1 MRDELLETPGSH
13 SEEWVGWCCSS
24 CGAPLVPHGSGLL
37 CRAEERWFATRDGVH
52 RLLPEERSQVL
63 RAYGE
68 ISRRVARG
76 PARGSREAEEHGRLV
91 EEAMGRAREALG
103 RGPWYVLAAGVDS
116 AMGTVLAGH
125 RIVAISPR
133 AGQDGA
139 LVGHAL
145 VGHALVVRARAEAEL
160 DALPL
165 EPGRVDLVVAQASL
179 HEGPSLPRTLVELR
193 RVVRRGGVLVALDS
207 PVYRRRRDA
216 EAQVAQ
222 AMKDERAL
230 VGMAVPREVRPGY
243 LVHAELAGQFRSAGW
258 SLQVLGWPSAVRATA
273 EDLLQRLRGSRP
285 SPRYP
290 VLLARR
296 DG

>member
-1 MRDELLETPGSH
+1 MRDEFLETPGPH

-24 CGAPLVPHGSGLL
+24 CGAPLVARGSGLL
-37 CRAEERWFATRDGVH
+37 CRAEDRWFATCDGVH

-63 RAYGE
+63 HAYGE

-76 PARGSREAEEHGRLV
+76 PARGPREAQEQARLI

-103 RGPWYVLAAGVDS
+103 PGPWYVLAAGLGSV
-116 AMGTVLAGH
+116 TTTLLAGH
-125 RIVAISPR
+125 RVVSISPR
-133 AGQDGA
+133 AGEDGA
-139 LVGHAL
+139 LVGR
-145 VGHALVVRARAEAEL
+145 GHARAEAEL

-165 EPGRVDLVVAQASL
+165 EPGRVDLVVAQGAL
-179 HEGPSLPRTLVELR
+179 HEGASLPRTLVELR
-193 RVVRRGGVLVALDS
+193 RVVRRGGMLVALDS

-222 AMKDERAL
+222 AMKEERAL

-243 LVHAELAGQFRSAGW
+243 LLHAELAGQFRSAGW
-258 SLQVLGWPSAVRATA
+258 SLQVLGWPSPVRAIA
-273 EDLLQRLRGSRP
+273 LDLLQLLRGSRP
-285 SPRYP
+285 APRHP